1 MIDTDKYEGHSKGPW
16 YWDGNLCNDEYSDK
30 HGTEQW
36 AVLDW
41 ELGVGDA
48 DKQLIADAPL
58 ILQALIDERAE
69 VKRLQ
74 RDITMLENNLEH
86 TRHRFIRSLER
97 CTQTKESLLAE
108 IKRLSLTVEDT
119 GVMRNE

>member
-1 MIDTDKYEGHSKGPW
+1 MIDTSKYEGHSKGPW

-30 HGTEQW
+30 HGREQW

-58 ILQALIDERAE
+58 LLAE
-69 VKRLQ
+69 VKRL
-74 RDITMLENNLEH
+74 RGLLMKGSEDYTTSYMDLRGIIEDVHWELTGDEH
-86 TRHRFIRSLER
+86 
-97 CTQTKESLLAE
+97 ESNEAR
-108 IKRLSLTVEDT
+108 IKHALIALREVI
-119 GVMRNE
+119 G

>member
-1 MIDTDKYEGHSKGPW
+1 MIDTDRYEGHSKGPW

-36 AVLDW
+36 TVLDW

-58 ILQALIDERAE
+58 LLQ
-69 VKRLQ
+69 
-74 RDITMLENNLEH
+74 
-86 TRHRFIRSLER
+86 
-97 CTQTKESLLAE
+97 E
-108 IKRLSLTVEDT
+108 IKRLREALITVQQSLFWDEEDRAMDGDPITLEALFAQVEQVRSDIT
-119 GVMRNE
+119 EMIK

>member
-1 MIDTDKYEGHSKGPW
+1 MIDTDKYEGHTEGKWILGEYKGRP
-16 YWDGNLCNDEYSDK
+16 SIS
-30 HGTEQW
+30 
-36 AVLDW
+36 AVEDVETPTWVRSIARGLNPR
-41 ELGVGDA
+41 DA
-48 DKQLIADAPL
+48 QLLADAPL
-58 ILQALIDERAE
+58 LLAE

-86 TRHRFIRSLER
+86 TRHRSIRSLER
-97 CTQTKESLLAE
+97 CTQTKDSLLTE

>member
-1 MIDTDKYEGHSKGPW
+1 MIDTNKYEGHSEGPW

-58 ILQALIDERAE
+58 LLKAY
-69 VKRLQ
+69 KRL
-74 RDITMLENNLEH
+74 RLVADELYLHIVGEPHMTLDELV
-86 TRHRFIRSLER
+86 
-97 CTQTKESLLAE
+97 AE
-108 IKRLSLTVEDT
+108 
-119 GVMRNE
+119 MPWRNEE

>member
-30 HGTEQW
+30 HGVEQW

-48 DKQLIADAPL
+48 DKQLIADTPL
-58 ILQALIDERAE
+58 ILEAY
-69 VKRLQ
+69 KRLRKQ
-74 RDITMLENNLEH
+74 LLRGVKLMNKTP
-86 TRHRFIRSLER
+86 
-97 CTQTKESLLAE
+97 TQTKDGRRYYA
-108 IKRLSLTVEDT
+108 KRFEQEVKELIE
-119 GVMRNE
+119 

>member
-1 MIDTDKYEGHSKGPW
+1 MIDIDKYEGHSKGPW

-58 ILQALIDERAE
+58 LLAE
-69 VKRLQ
+69 VKRLRKQ
-74 RDITMLENNLEH
+74 VVALLHENERLEAMYHMDVHGDDTLAK
-86 TRHRFIRSLER
+86 LMER
-97 CTQTKESLLAE
+97 K
-108 IKRLSLTVEDT
+108 K
-119 GVMRNE
+119 

>member
-30 HGTEQW
+30 HGAEQW
-36 AVLDW
+36 TVLDW

-58 ILQALIDERAE
+58 LLAE
-69 VKRLQ
+69 VKRWHKV
-74 RDITMLENNLEH
+74 RDYILEKASYPTVKKLH
-86 TRHRFIRSLER
+86 L
-97 CTQTKESLLAE
+97 KDLLSVIE
-108 IKRLSLTVEDT
+108 EVIE
-119 GVMRNE
+119 